1 LATLTPTEPPD
12 PPTDSLP
19 WGAGFALAGTPFL
32 ASAIALGLVVLWQ
45 MIVGQSL
52 VETASDCTR
61 VAMMTFAF
69 GIAPALMLQV
79 PIDAFGRK
87 HALANDARLALQA
100 ASVSVPYF
108 GLPFALDGLLSRRI
122 FSLWLFSSSAA
133 RSPRSP
139 TGPSLPCFT
148 RPAKSRNSAR
158 LPCERL
164 IEETCC
170 GWTDSTDPRHGLRWR
185 RFRASRCGLS
195 GPWKGLRGGEAGPGR
210 TWVTEVYRSRRSWR

>member
-108 GLPFALDGLLSRRI
+108 GLPFALDGLLRVLPLQTNA
-122 FSLWLFSSSAA
+122 FAAYFQPMAVFVVGGAFAALAYGTFFALFHA
-133 RSPRSP
+133 
-139 TGPSLPCFT
+139 T
-148 RPAKSRNSAR
+148 RQIAQFGA
-158 LPCERL
+158 L
-164 IEETCC
+164 T
-170 GWTDSTDPRHGLRWR
+170 LRT
-185 RFRASRCGLS
+185 
-195 GPWKGLRGGEAGPGR
+195 PD
-210 TWVTEVYRSRRSWR
+210 